1 MARTTT
7 KERSYNKKYYRKNK
21 EEIIDN
27 VQQRQKTDRKKYN
40 KEKRDYY
47 AQNESYRKYKRQYAK
62 EYRKREPI
70 KSKARK
76 DRKALTK

>member
-1 MARTTT
+1 MAKTTQ
-7 KERSYNKKYYRKNK
+7 KEKQYNRKYYKKNKK
-21 EEIIDN
+21 EIIDN
-27 VQQRQKTDRKKYN
+27 VQDRQKQNRKKYN

-47 AQNESYRKYKRQYAK
+47 AENEQYRKYKREYAK

-76 DRKALTK
+76 NRKALSK